1 MGTVN
6 FASGQDA
13 ASGRDTASGQHAASG
28 QNAAIERIVVVIPA
42 HDERDRIAA
51 CVDSVIASAQATGLP
66 TDIRVV
72 LDACGDGTAEMVPAG
87 VGEVG
92 VVKRSIDSRNVGAA
106 RAAGVDPHDLR
117 GDVWLANTDADTI
130 VDAGWLA
137 AQIAHANAGADAV
150 VGTIGVAD
158 WEQRPGAVRPLF
170 ETLYR
175 DAPGHDHIHGANLGV
190 RGSAYGW
197 VGGFRALA
205 ESEDVDLIARL
216 DASGARVL
224 RVSDCRV
231 VTSARV
237 SRRTG
242 GGMSGYLDALAAGAA
257 GAVGEAAAVG
267 AADPA
272 EPENAA
278 ARDGARASAPAGESA
293 LEPHRPA

>member
-1 MGTVN
+1 MTGKRPGIGGKRGAVGTVN
-6 FASGQDA
+6 FAGGRNA
-13 ASGRDTASGQHAASG
+13 ASGRG
-28 QNAAIERIVVVIPA
+28 AAIGRIVVVIPA

-51 CVDSVIASAQATGLP
+51 CVNSVIESAQATGLP
-66 TDIRVV
+66 TDIRVI
-72 LDACGDGTAEMVPAG
+72 LDACSDGTSEMVPAG
-87 VGEVG
+87 VGEVS

-117 GDVWLANTDADTI
+117 GDVWLAHTDADTI

-137 AQIAHANAGADAV
+137 AQIAHADAGADAV

-175 DAPGHDHIHGANLGV
+175 DAPGHDHIHGANLSV
-190 RGSAYGW
+190 RGSAYGR

-205 ESEDVDLIARL
+205 ESEDVDLVKRL

-242 GGMSGYLDALAAGAA
+242 GGMSGYLDALAASTAGDA
-257 GAVGEAAAVG
+257 GATEPAGEAAAVG
-267 AADPA
+267 AADLA
-272 EPENAA
+272 EPEDAA
-278 ARDGARASAPAGESA
+278 ARDAARASAPVG
-293 LEPHRPA
+293 